1 MWNIS
6 KIILSI
12 VCHFQSYRIDC
23 TIGHLTHKNI
33 PVTLDLLF
41 EFSIISSYKKAL
53 LTQVNIN

>member
-6 KIILSI
+6 NIILSI

-23 TIGHLTHKNI
+23 TIGHLTHKI
-33 PVTLDLLF
+33 TTVTLLF